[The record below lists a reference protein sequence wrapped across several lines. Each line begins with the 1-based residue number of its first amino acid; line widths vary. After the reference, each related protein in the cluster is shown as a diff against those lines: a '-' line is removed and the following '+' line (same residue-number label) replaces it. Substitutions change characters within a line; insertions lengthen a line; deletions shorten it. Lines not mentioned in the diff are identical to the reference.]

1 MNDLVQLLEDASFA
15 VSSAAVKASD
25 PKLQRRLVI
34 AGLTLRN
41 LAIALRRGTVVVP
54 DAAIAICTKE
64 LGETLQAANAAK
76 NDAGYGRVLYEALEA
91 IDTVERHLMSAGAA
105 SASAGSNFAAMGID
119 SLVDMQG
126 YTPLPPDLFPP
137 RWPRWPLPPRNW
149 PFPWPPRPF
158 PPSPWPPGP
167 PPWLDAR
174 NWEIGGY

>member
-1 MNDLVQLLEDASFA
+1 MNDLVQLLEDASTA
-15 VSSAAVKASD
+15 VSSVAVKASD
-25 PKLQRRLVI
+25 TKLQRRLAM

-41 LAIALRRGTVVVP
+41 LAIALRRGSVTMP
-54 DAAIAICTKE
+54 EAAVAICAKE
-64 LGETLQAANAAK
+64 LGETAQAVNAAK

-91 IDTVERHLMSAGAA
+91 IDTVERHLVSAAA
-105 SASAGSNFAAMGID
+105 ANAFAMMGTD
-119 SLVDMQG
+119 SLFDMPQS
-126 YTPLPPDLFPP
+126 YTPLPPDIFPP
-137 RWPRWPLPPRNW
+137 RWPRWPLPPPRNW